1 MVKALSFLA
10 LKVTSNYYFYRLLF
24 SLQIMVKTVLNENI
38 NAILATVIIHLVLIM
53 VFLIIKIGQVKD
65 TNEQQMLIEL
75 VEEVQTLQEIVR
87 QQTSGQIEIP
97 SLSMQSIHNIAV
109 NVGEKLKD
117 EISTEKYEQQVMQE
131 LGISTLTPDN
141 TPEISENEEVIQV
154 EEKKP
159 EKPKE
164 IKNII
169 YKSNATIQYDLSKRW
184 HVVDIYVP
192 TYKCQGGGTVRLFF
206 SVDQAGTIITSSID
220 ESQST
225 NDPCLRTEAQGS
237 LLKARFNSD
246 PSAAPRQQGTITY
259 VFFPQ

>member
-1 MVKALSFLA
+1 MHKPLSFLA
-10 LKVTSNYYFYRLLF
+10 TKVTSNYYFYGLL
-24 SLQIMVKTVLNENI
+24 SLLAMGKDFLSENL
-38 NAILATVIIHLVLIM
+38 NAILGTVIIHLVLIM
-53 VFLIIKIGQVKD
+53 VFLIIKIGQVKES
-65 TNEQQMLIEL
+65 NEEQMLIEL
-75 VEEVQTLQEIVR
+75 VEEVQTLQEIIR
-87 QQTSGQIEIP
+87 QQPSGQIEIP
-97 SLSMQSIHNIAV
+97 SLSTQTIHNIAV

-117 EISTEKYEQQVMQE
+117 EISTEKYQQQVMQE

-141 TPEISENEEVIQV
+141 TPDIAENEEIIQI

-169 YKSNATIQYDLSKRW
+169 YKSNATIQYDLEKRW

-192 TYKCQGGGTVRLFF
+192 TYKCQGGGTVRLYFT
-206 SVDQAGTIITSSID
+206 VDPAGTIIASSFD

-237 LLKARFNSD
+237 LLRARFNSD
-246 PSAAPRQQGTITY
+246 PGAAPRQQGTITY